1 LIMLLV
7 DTCIFLELLLNQSR
21 AQECREFLDKIAR
34 GELEAIVTTFTI
46 HAIEAIIN
54 EADTILSF
62 LRNIMAS
69 KGLYVY
75 ITTISDEI
83 AASILMGK
91 IKRDFDDTLQ
101 YYVAKKLGVE
111 AIVSFDK
118 HFGGLDIPRKEPRDY
133 L

>member
-1 LIMLLV
+1 MLLV

-54 EADTILSF
+54 EANTILSF

-118 HFGGLDIPRKEPRDY
+118 HFCGLDIPRKEPRDY

>member
-1 LIMLLV
+1 MLLV

-21 AQECREFLDKIAR
+21 AQECGEFLDKIAK
-34 GELEAIVTTFTI
+34 GELAAVVTTFTI
-46 HAIEAIIN
+46 HAMEAIIN

-62 LRNIMAS
+62 LRNILAS

-75 ITTISDEI
+75 TTTISDEI
-83 AASILMGK
+83 AAAILMSK

-118 HFGGLDIPRKEPRDY
+118 HFDGLDIPRKEPRDY